1 MSTGVRTEWVEH
13 ARAVLDEAGHRKA
26 RARNALIDLLASQ
39 PCALSPMEIEDRLRE
54 GDQRVARASI
64 YRILEL
70 LGEHGLVA
78 RLELGDGTTRYE
90 LIDPEGDHHHHLLC
104 DSCGRVVPF
113 GDRDLE
119 RAIERL
125 ARRLDFRTNDHEVV
139 LHGACRACQSYD
151 EPASRH

>member
-1 MSTGVRTEWVEH
+1 MRLQSPPVSTRVRSEWGDY
-13 ARAVLDEAGHRKA
+13 ARGVLDRAGHRKA
-26 RARNALIDLLASQ
+26 RARDAVIEFLASES
-39 PCALSPMEIEDRLRE
+39 CALSALEIEDRLRE

-78 RLELGDGTTRYE
+78 RLEFGDGTTRYE
-90 LIDPEGDHHHHLLC
+90 LIDPGGEHHHHLLC

-113 GDRDLE
+113 DDRDLE

-125 ARRLDFRTNDHEVV
+125 ARRLEFRTDDHEVV
-139 LHGACRACQSYD
+139 LHGACSAC
-151 EPASRH
+151 RN

>member
-1 MSTGVRTEWVEH
+1 MSMRIRSEWADY
-13 ARAVLDEAGHRKA
+13 ARGVLDRAGHRKA
-26 RARNALIDLLASQ
+26 RARDAVIELLAGQS
-39 PCALSPMEIEDRLRE
+39 CALSALEIEDRLRA

-70 LGEHGLVA
+70 LGEHGLIA

-90 LIDPEGDHHHHLLC
+90 LIDPGGEHHHHLLC

-113 GDRDLE
+113 DDRELE

-125 ARRLDFRTNDHEVV
+125 SRRLEFRADDHEVV
-139 LHGACRACQSYD
+139 LHGACRACQN
-151 EPASRH
+151 